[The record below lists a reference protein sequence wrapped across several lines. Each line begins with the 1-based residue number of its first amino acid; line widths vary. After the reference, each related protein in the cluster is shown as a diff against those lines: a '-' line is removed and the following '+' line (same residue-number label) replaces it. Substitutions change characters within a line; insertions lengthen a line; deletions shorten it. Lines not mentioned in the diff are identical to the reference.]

1 MRNTMTDF
9 GRFYLDKEKDIIVD
23 LRLDGERMYYT
34 LRTPNHHTGNLIRNL
49 AKLCALPVTEDVDG
63 LLIIDGEVPCYVD
76 AYNRRVYVFRLGDTK
91 VANIY
96 ADSPG
101 EGAADGIPAGT
112 TGQEDKAGGE
122 PAGEEPGKPGCR
134 VELKASIPSIAKT
147 LMSQTKDYRGSLRDT
162 VIKSYIL
169 NDCKFRT
176 DLHTHMNGNLAPD
189 VLIALGIAHQ
199 IRYPLYYIR
208 KLELRLTESQKAVL
222 RKNRAEAERQFRDS
236 PLTGKYL
243 RRKIDDNT
251 FINFADLIL
260 NNPDNAA
267 WNLAR
272 IRDSLA
278 VLKDG
283 QAVFTN
289 LEKVYLYRYIFTK
302 GVPHPEKIALRDIGR
317 IPDADIAAV
326 LSQCLKDRRNPAYR
340 GNSLF
345 QDKLLWIAR
354 NYRSRGIVY
363 AEISDTTLVKP
374 DAAPAMLKAVHEVMP
389 AVTAETGVV
398 LRFLAAIRRIPLTI
412 VKDSVTVNDYAANLR
427 TIRAVAPDP
436 YVAGADIV
444 GEEINDIREL
454 SPVIGGLVDIAGG
467 DEDFVI
473 RIHAGEN
480 DSLKDNV
487 ANSVR
492 CVKEALSP
500 GQKMPHLRIGHG
512 LYTADLRSPR
522 GRQLIAELAESRAVL
537 EFQLTSNVRLN
548 NLSSLARHPLKQYL
562 EGGVMCVQGTDG
574 GALYGTD
581 SIDEE
586 IALERLLRLSR
597 GELLF
602 MRASEDRIL
611 EASLEAFRR
620 KMREFPA
627 GNPEEAEEYLA
638 RRVRE
643 SGSAGLPWEL
653 QTAERL
659 DAAEELAGQIKELP
673 GDRRPVI
680 LSGGS
685 FNSDRHATRMTEE
698 GRRLVES
705 LVSGADPARDVFVI
719 GHTLSGY
726 ERCLLEKNR
735 GRIPVY
741 AFVPS
746 EITAAE
752 RAKLKKSGVFIRVA
766 IEPAGMG
773 IYKSIAYE
781 IFRRMPSVLIA
792 LDGNSAGAN
801 LIQEARNGRFRCRIL
816 VYGHSRVL
824 RAKAESLGGYVAIFE
839 RHDDCAI
846 LNALNYSHPEEGP
859 V

>member
-1 MRNTMTDF
+1 MTDF

-34 LRTPNHHTGNLIRNL
+34 LRTPNHHTGNLIKNL
-49 AKLCALPVTEDVDG
+49 AKLCALPLTEDVDG
-63 LLIIDGEVPCYVD
+63 LYIIDGEVPCYVD

-96 ADSPG
+96 ADPPG
-101 EGAADGIPAGT
+101 EGRTAGSPAGIT
-112 TGQEDKAGGE
+112 DTGSGDM
-122 PAGEEPGKPGCR
+122 AGEESGSPSCR

-169 NDCKFRT
+169 NDCKFHT

-208 KLELRLTESQKAVL
+208 KLELRLTESQKAAL
-222 RKNRAEAERQFRDS
+222 RKDRAEAERKFEDS

-289 LEKVYLYRYIFTK
+289 LEKVYLYRYVFTK
-302 GVPHPEKIALRDIGR
+302 GVPHPDKIELKDIRR
-317 IPDADIAAV
+317 IPDADIVSV
-326 LSQCLKDRRNPAYR
+326 LSRCLLDRGNPAYR

-354 NYRSRGIVY
+354 NYRSRGILY

-374 DAAPAMLKAVHEVMP
+374 DAAPEMLKAVHEVMP
-389 AVTAETGVV
+389 AITAETGVV

-412 VKDSVTVNDYAANLR
+412 VKDSVTMNDYASNLR

-454 SPVIGGLVDIAGG
+454 SPVIGGLVEIAAG
-467 DEDFVI
+467 DDDFVI

-522 GRQLIAELAESRAVL
+522 GRQLIAELAGSRAVL

-586 IALERLLRLSR
+586 IALERLLRLSHE
-597 GELLF
+597 ELLF

-611 EASLEAFRR
+611 EASLKAFRR
-620 KMREFPA
+620 KMRDFPA
-627 GNPEEAEEYLA
+627 GTPEEVREFLS

-643 SGSAGLPWEL
+643 SAGTGLPGEHKA
-653 QTAERL
+653 AERL
-659 DAAEELAGQIKELP
+659 DAASELAGQIRELP
-673 GDRRPVI
+673 EDRRPVI

-685 FNSDRHATRMTEE
+685 FNSDRHSTRMTRE
-698 GRRLVES
+698 GMRVVES
-705 LVSGADPARDVFVI
+705 LVDRADPGRDIFVI

-726 ERCLLEKNR
+726 ERLLLEENK

-752 RAKLKKSGVFIRVA
+752 RSKLKRSGVFIRVA

-781 IFRRMPSVLIA
+781 IFRRMPSVLVA

-801 LIQEARNGRFRCRIL
+801 LIQEARNGRYLCKIL

-824 RAKAESLGGYVAIFE
+824 RAKAESLGGYVTVFD
-839 RHDDCAI
+839 RHDEYDI
-846 LNALNYSHPEEGP
+846 LNALNYSYPEGR
-859 V
+859 